1 MKYNINA
8 KTTCYGGVNFRSI
21 LEARWAA
28 FFDLID
34 LEWKYEP
41 HEINGKI
48 PDFVLYVNNKT
59 QYATNQII
67 VEIKPTI
74 FIDEK
79 FKRELL
85 VKYHDVKAHILI
97 LHESPFY
104 KSQDYNTISIGYLS
118 QYLGHDE
125 HCEFYDGELKGLF
138 DIGSSYMIF
147 DGIFGECHVNDRKYF
162 TNPNSEEHEILLNMW
177 NHAQNEVQFKSY

>member
-48 PDFVLYVNNKT
+48 PDFILYTKKET
-59 QYATNQII
+59 EYKINQII
-67 VEIKPTI
+67 VEIKPLI
-74 FIDEK
+74 FINSEFEK
-79 FKRELL
+79 ELL
-85 VKYHDVKAHILI
+85 NKYGNVKAHILI
-97 LHESPFY
+97 LHENPFY
-104 KSQDYNTISIGYLS
+104 KSKYHNTVCIGYLA
-118 QYLGHDE
+118 QYLDNSHYDF
-125 HCEFYDGELKGLF
+125 CEGELKGIF
-138 DIGSSYMIF
+138 DIGSSEMIF
-147 DGIFGECHVNDRKYF
+147 DGIFGECDIDNRKYF
-162 TNPNSEEHEILLNMW
+162 TSPNDEEHLILLNIW
-177 NHAQNEVQFKSY
+177 KHAQNEVQFKSY